1 MQGDA
6 DRPGRLRLDHVDA
19 MMLGLVVVWG
29 TAFPVITVLERT
41 LDPFQLTWYRYL
53 PFPILYG
60 AWLLAR
66 KRDQFRKV
74 AGNDWLTMAGLGFAG
89 VIGYHFS
96 LNWAMSESGGPAIT
110 GATGAI
116 LVATTPLW
124 TLLLS
129 LALRRERLSPLA
141 AAGSVLAFVGVVV
154 IVAKGQGDA
163 ELRLAAKA
171 AVAMLA
177 PLSWALYS
185 VFTKPLITRH
195 GGAFVT
201 GVTLTI
207 GTAALVPLGIS
218 YGVEPLRGLDAE
230 GWAWLLFLAILST
243 AVGYA
248 VWNYAIR
255 QRTAS
260 SVTTYIYLN
269 PVVATV
275 MGAWVLPALSPSFT
289 AIPVTPWF
297 IAGGALVIAG
307 LGVVHWARVRGA
319 APPLPPE
326 TGEGARP

>member
-1 MQGDA
+1 
-6 DRPGRLRLDHVDA
+6 
-19 MMLGLVVVWG
+19 MMLGLVAIWG

-53 PFPILYG
+53 PFPVLYG
-60 AWLLAR
+60 TWLALR
-66 KRDQFRKV
+66 KRSQLAAV
-74 AGNDWLTMAGLGFAG
+74 AGRDWLIMAGLGFAG

-96 LNWAMSESGGPAIT
+96 LNWAMSDAGGPAIT

-129 LALRRERLSPLA
+129 LTLRRERLSAPA
-141 AAGSVLAFVGVVV
+141 AVGSLLAFGGVVV

-163 ELRLAAKA
+163 EVRLAAKA

-185 VFTKPLITRH
+185 VFTKPLIARY
-195 GGAFVT
+195 GGMFVT

-207 GTAALVPLGIS
+207 GTAALLPLGIS
-218 YGVEPLRGLDAE
+218 YGAAPLQRLDAE
-230 GWAWLLFLAILST
+230 GLGWLLFLALLST
-243 AVGYA
+243 ALGYA

-255 QRTAS
+255 HRSAS
-260 SVTTYIYLN
+260 AVTSYIYLN

-275 MGAWVLPALSPSFT
+275 MGAWVLPALSPSFQGI
-289 AIPVTPWF
+289 AVTPWF
-297 IAGGALVIAG
+297 LAGGAAVLAG
-307 LGVVHWARVRGA
+307 LGFVHWARVRGA

-326 TGEGARP
+326 TGEGTRP